1 MLITITVAS
10 PVSYE
15 SRIGVLILNTRQ
27 SMGSV
32 QHVHALLARLLDKE
46 SFRVFVATPHDA
58 EGLMEW
64 DEAPG
69 VTVWRLPLGTS
80 VSERTGS
87 AARISALLTNLS
99 LLRTIL
105 GLAARVR
112 KQHIEI
118 IHTAVTPRDALIGYL
133 LSRLTGAALV
143 IHWHLSL
150 SRDFAPGSYP
160 WTWRLAFRR
169 ASAIFAVSEPSRRSL
184 SPLGLPEERIWI
196 LHNGID
202 TQRFRPDLDG
212 QHVRQELAV
221 PMGAPLILLPGRM
234 RPYKGQA
241 DLLRAVALLRDRG
254 RDVTVALVGGDD
266 SVSLPGSG
274 PLYRPQLDTLTEELE
289 IRDRVRF
296 VDHRHDMPAVMVA
309 SDIVAVPSHDDPLP
323 LVVIEA
329 LACGRPVIGARS
341 GGIPE
346 LIADGISGLLVPSG
360 SPGALAEAI
369 ERILIDPKLAERLG
383 RNGRQHVEARFSQ
396 ERMAHNAGQ
405 LYRRVL
411 HERTEG
417 RKLHARTRPRGRDP
431 IRKRRGG

>member
-1 MLITITVAS
+1 
-10 PVSYE
+10 
-15 SRIGVLILNTRQ
+15 
-27 SMGSV
+27 
-32 QHVHALLARLLDKE
+32 
-46 SFRVFVATPHDA
+46 
-58 EGLMEW
+58 MEW

-221 PMGAPLILLPGRM
+221 PMGAPLIRLAGCVPTRGRLTFCVPWLCCAIAGGTS
-234 RPYKGQA
+234 RWHWWVATIQSA
-241 DLLRAVALLRDRG
+241 SRAVALS
-254 RDVTVALVGGDD
+254 T
-266 SVSLPGSG
+266 
-274 PLYRPQLDTLTEELE
+274 
-289 IRDRVRF
+289 
-296 VDHRHDMPAVMVA
+296 
-309 SDIVAVPSHDDPLP
+309 
-323 LVVIEA
+323 
-329 LACGRPVIGARS
+329 
-341 GGIPE
+341 
-346 LIADGISGLLVPSG
+346 GLSW
-360 SPGALAEAI
+360 
-369 ERILIDPKLAERLG
+369 
-383 RNGRQHVEARFSQ
+383 
-396 ERMAHNAGQ
+396 
-405 LYRRVL
+405 
-411 HERTEG
+411 
-417 RKLHARTRPRGRDP
+417 TR
-431 IRKRRGG
+431 